1 MTATGAGLVARL
13 DDAAHAGR
21 LTDLHGLVVVRDGAT
36 VAERY
41 GSGPDWK
48 WNESLGV
55 VDFGPETLHDI
66 RSISKSVTSLLYGIA
81 LGQQLVPAPDEP
93 LLRYF
98 AAYADLAAD
107 PARQRLT
114 VRHALT
120 MSLGIEW
127 NEDLPYTSTANSE
140 IAMEFAAD
148 RYRYVLGQPV
158 VEEPGE
164 RWHYCGGATALL
176 GKLIADGTGQ
186 PLQDFARD
194 ALFAPLGIA
203 AFEWMVGADGIA
215 SPASG
220 LRLAPRSLARIGQLV
235 LQQGRWDGSDVVPAS
250 WLDEALRTQLV
261 IEPGFAY
268 GYQWYLGSIDQEAG
282 ARGPVAWVGGIGNG
296 GQRLFV
302 LPELA
307 TVIAIASG
315 SYDSADQS
323 STASAILEAVLA

>member
-1 MTATGAGLVARL
+1 MR
-13 DDAAHAGR
+13 AGR
-21 LTDLHGLVVVRDGAT
+21 APDLHGLVVMRDGQI
-36 VAERY
+36 VAEHYR
-41 GSGPDWK
+41 SGQDWK
-48 WNESLGV
+48 WNEPLGV

-81 LGQQLVPAPDEP
+81 LGRGHVPAPDEH
-93 LLRYF
+93 LLPQF
-98 AAYADLAAD
+98 AAYAEAAAD
-107 PARQRLT
+107 PAKQRLT

-127 NEDLPYTSTANSE
+127 NEDAPYTSTANSE
-140 IAMEFAAD
+140 IAMEFAPD
-148 RYRYVLGQPV
+148 RYQYVLRQPM
-158 VEEPGE
+158 VEEPGQ

-194 ALFAPLGIA
+194 TLFGPLGIA
-203 AFEWMVGADGIA
+203 AFEWMVGADGVA

-220 LRLAPRSLARIGQLV
+220 LRLAAPSLARIGQLV
-235 LQQGRWDGSDVVPAS
+235 LQQGRWDGRELVPAA

-261 IEPGFAY
+261 IEPGFDY
-268 GYQWYLGSIDQEAG
+268 GYQWYLGTIDEEAG
-282 ARGPVAWVGGIGNG
+282 PRAPVAWVGGIGNG

-307 TVIAIASG
+307 TVLAIAGG